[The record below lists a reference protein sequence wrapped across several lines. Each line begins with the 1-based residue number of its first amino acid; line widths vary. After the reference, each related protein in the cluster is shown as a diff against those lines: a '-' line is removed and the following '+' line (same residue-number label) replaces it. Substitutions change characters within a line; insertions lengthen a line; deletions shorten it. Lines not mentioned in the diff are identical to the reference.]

1 LPRHNDF
8 GQQNTESEGHAQ
20 MDYALEHGVS
30 THYRDVFHFSEWK
43 RPTAV
48 QRKL

>member
-1 LPRHNDF
+1 
-8 GQQNTESEGHAQ
+8 

-30 THYRDVFHFSEWK
+30 THYRDIPFQWMKETY
-43 RPTAV
+43 TAV